1 MVTVRGS
8 SESVEARLRSGVLA
22 CWCGGTLRPWGHAR
36 PRRVATFAG
45 LAEVVPRR
53 GICRACGRTHVLL
66 PAWLLSRRRYA
77 APVIF
82 AALALRAAG
91 LKVASVA
98 ARLRL
103 PSPGRA
109 GQCWSVPASTAG
121 SWLSRFA
128 SRAGWLRQE
137 LLGLLPLVDPQG
149 RPVAPAGW
157 PRSAPCRPPAS
168 PAPGH
173 HPHPHSRHRHAVP
186 GHRHQGPHPQKDP
199 PPREPG
205 ATPGPLS
212 YPHTGSGAPK
222 IIHRAVDNRRRSTRG
237 FGSEVL
243 AKDGYPRTLQARA
256 ICRNQGR
263 DHGRVEHRKD
273 QPTHV

>member
-22 CWCGGTLRPWGHAR
+22 CWCGGTLRPWVHAR

-128 SRAGWLRQE
+128 CRAGWLRQE

-149 RPVAPAGW
+149 RPVVPAGSATGDALAALEAVTAGLRSRFGLDTVTAHEVAAHLTGGLLLAPAI
-157 PRSAPCRPPAS
+157 PPVAGNTTL
-168 PAPGH
+168 AAMA
-173 HPHPHSRHRHAVP
+173 AVC
-186 GHRHQGPHPQKDP
+186 
-199 PPREPG
+199 
-205 ATPGPLS
+205 S
-212 YPHTGSGAPK
+212 S
-222 IIHRAVDNRRRSTRG
+222 
-237 FGSEVL
+237 
-243 AKDGYPRTLQARA
+243 
-256 ICRNQGR
+256 
-263 DHGRVEHRKD
+263 
-273 QPTHV
+273 